1 MSLASGF
8 LQVNLDV
15 LDILEDRNQQLELF
29 SWRNH
34 LKSDKKLIRA
44 AEDY

>member
-34 LKSDKKLIRA
+34 LKSDRKLIRA